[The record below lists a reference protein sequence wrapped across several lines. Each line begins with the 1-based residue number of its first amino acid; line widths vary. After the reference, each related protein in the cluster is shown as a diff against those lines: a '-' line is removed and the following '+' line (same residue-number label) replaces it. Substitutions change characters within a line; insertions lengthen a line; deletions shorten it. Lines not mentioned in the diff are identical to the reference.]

1 MQTSVPVG
9 TAMTTMSHQL
19 DQIQVYQAT
28 AAATAPGQTA
38 LDGVA
43 TLMVSHHSK
52 REA

>member
-9 TAMTTMSHQL
+9 TMTMMTMSRQL
-19 DQIQVYQAT
+19 DQLDQTGAT
-28 AAATAPGQTA
+28 TAGQTA

-43 TLMVSHHSK
+43 NMMVVSPYSK